1 MRFGGEKFISE
12 NAIILEDLA
21 VHPDYQGQGF
31 GTLLLAALKEVT
43 RQQDRP
49 GIYLLCEDELLAYFE
64 MNGFVEQGI
73 VDGER
78 SSEVAFLMRWQN
90 PYYQEEIWLLD
101 QARLTDLDRIF
112 EIELENFSIEE
123 AIPRPVFEAHL
134 KEIKTSFLV
143 AEKEGKILGYIEG
156 PVVPH
161 RYLQDLSLQKK
172 SKTTVIE
179 KGAIFL

>member
-1 MRFGGEKFISE
+1 MEFPIKIREAQDSDIEQIYLIQESISSFLEIMNKEIIEERIRNHAGTFLLASLDDQGIAYITATILPFPSLRKWMVEIGGEKFINE
-12 NAIILEDLA
+12 NSIILEDLA

-78 SSEVAFLMRWQN
+78 GSEVAFLMSWQN
-90 PYYQEEIWLLD
+90 PYFQEEI
-101 QARLTDLDRIF
+101 
-112 EIELENFSIEE
+112 
-123 AIPRPVFEAHL
+123 
-134 KEIKTSFLV
+134 
-143 AEKEGKILGYIEG
+143 
-156 PVVPH
+156 
-161 RYLQDLSLQKK
+161 
-172 SKTTVIE
+172 
-179 KGAIFL
+179 

>member
-1 MRFGGEKFISE
+1 MEFPIKIREAQQSDIDQICLIQESISNTLEIMNREIIEERIRNHAGTFLLASLDDQGIAYITAAPLPIPSLRKWMLDIGGEEFINE
-12 NAIILEDLA
+12 NSIILEDLA

-78 SSEVAFLMRWQN
+78 GSEVVFLLHWQN
-90 PYYQEEIWLLD
+90 PYYQEEI
-101 QARLTDLDRIF
+101 
-112 EIELENFSIEE
+112 
-123 AIPRPVFEAHL
+123 
-134 KEIKTSFLV
+134 
-143 AEKEGKILGYIEG
+143 
-156 PVVPH
+156 
-161 RYLQDLSLQKK
+161 
-172 SKTTVIE
+172 
-179 KGAIFL
+179 

>member
-1 MRFGGEKFISE
+1 MEFPIKIREAQQSDINQICLIQESISNSLEILNREIIEERIRNHAGTFLLASLDDQGIAYITAAPLPIPSLRKWMLDIGGEEFINE
-12 NAIILEDLA
+12 NSIILEDLA

-78 SSEVAFLMRWQN
+78 GSEVVFLLHWQN
-90 PYYQEEIWLLD
+90 PYYQEEI
-101 QARLTDLDRIF
+101 
-112 EIELENFSIEE
+112 
-123 AIPRPVFEAHL
+123 
-134 KEIKTSFLV
+134 
-143 AEKEGKILGYIEG
+143 
-156 PVVPH
+156 
-161 RYLQDLSLQKK
+161 
-172 SKTTVIE
+172 
-179 KGAIFL
+179 

>member
-1 MRFGGEKFISE
+1 MEFPIKIREAQQSDINQICLIQESISNSLEVLNREIIEERIRKHAGTFLLASLDDQEIAYIAAATLPIPSLRQRILEIGDEEFISE

-21 VHPDYQGQGF
+21 VDPDFQGQGF

-43 RQQDRP
+43 RQQNRQ

-90 PYYQEEIWLLD
+90 PYYQE
-101 QARLTDLDRIF
+101 
-112 EIELENFSIEE
+112 
-123 AIPRPVFEAHL
+123 
-134 KEIKTSFLV
+134 
-143 AEKEGKILGYIEG
+143 KI
-156 PVVPH
+156 
-161 RYLQDLSLQKK
+161 
-172 SKTTVIE
+172 
-179 KGAIFL
+179 

>member
-1 MRFGGEKFISE
+1 MEFPIKIREAQQSDIDQICLIQESISSSLEIMNKEIIEERIRNHAGTFLLASLDDQGIAYITATTLPIPSLRKWMLEIGGEKFINE
-12 NAIILEDLA
+12 NSIILEDLA

-78 SSEVAFLMRWQN
+78 GSEVVFLMRWQN
-90 PYYQEEIWLLD
+90 TYYQEEI
-101 QARLTDLDRIF
+101 
-112 EIELENFSIEE
+112 
-123 AIPRPVFEAHL
+123 
-134 KEIKTSFLV
+134 
-143 AEKEGKILGYIEG
+143 
-156 PVVPH
+156 
-161 RYLQDLSLQKK
+161 
-172 SKTTVIE
+172 
-179 KGAIFL
+179 

>member
-1 MRFGGEKFISE
+1 MEFPIKIREAQQSDIDQICLIQESNSNFLEIMKREIIEERIRNHADTFLLASLEDQGIAYITATILPFPSLRKWMVEIGSEKFINE
-12 NAIILEDLA
+12 NSIILEDLA

-90 PYYQEEIWLLD
+90 PYYQEEI
-101 QARLTDLDRIF
+101 
-112 EIELENFSIEE
+112 
-123 AIPRPVFEAHL
+123 
-134 KEIKTSFLV
+134 
-143 AEKEGKILGYIEG
+143 
-156 PVVPH
+156 
-161 RYLQDLSLQKK
+161 
-172 SKTTVIE
+172 
-179 KGAIFL
+179 

>member
-1 MRFGGEKFISE
+1 MEFPIKIREAMQSDMEQICLISDCTSSSREIMNREIIEERIRNHAGTFLLASLDDQGIAYITATILPIPSLRKWMLEIGDEEFISE
-12 NAIILEDLA
+12 NSIILEDLA

-43 RQQDRP
+43 RQQNRP

-90 PYYQEEIWLLD
+90 PYYQE
-101 QARLTDLDRIF
+101 
-112 EIELENFSIEE
+112 
-123 AIPRPVFEAHL
+123 
-134 KEIKTSFLV
+134 
-143 AEKEGKILGYIEG
+143 KI
-156 PVVPH
+156 
-161 RYLQDLSLQKK
+161 
-172 SKTTVIE
+172 
-179 KGAIFL
+179 

>member
-1 MRFGGEKFISE
+1 MEFPIKIREVQQSDINQICLIQESISNSLEILNREIIEERIRNHAGTFLLASLDDQGIAYITAAPLPIPSVRKWMLDIGGEEFINE
-12 NAIILEDLA
+12 NSIILEDLA

-78 SSEVAFLMRWQN
+78 GSEVVFLLHWQN
-90 PYYQEEIWLLD
+90 PYYQEEI
-101 QARLTDLDRIF
+101 
-112 EIELENFSIEE
+112 
-123 AIPRPVFEAHL
+123 
-134 KEIKTSFLV
+134 
-143 AEKEGKILGYIEG
+143 
-156 PVVPH
+156 
-161 RYLQDLSLQKK
+161 
-172 SKTTVIE
+172 
-179 KGAIFL
+179 

>member
-1 MRFGGEKFISE
+1 MEFPIKIREAQQSDIDQICLIQESISSSLEIMNKEIIEERIRKHAGTFLLASLDDQGIAYITATTLPIPSLRKRMLEIGGEKFINE
-12 NAIILEDLA
+12 NSIILEDLA

-78 SSEVAFLMRWQN
+78 GSEVAFLMSWQN
-90 PYYQEEIWLLD
+90 PYYQEEI
-101 QARLTDLDRIF
+101 
-112 EIELENFSIEE
+112 
-123 AIPRPVFEAHL
+123 
-134 KEIKTSFLV
+134 
-143 AEKEGKILGYIEG
+143 
-156 PVVPH
+156 
-161 RYLQDLSLQKK
+161 
-172 SKTTVIE
+172 
-179 KGAIFL
+179 

>member
-1 MRFGGEKFISE
+1 MEFPIKIREAQQSDIDQICLIQESISNTLEIMNREIIEERIRKHAGTFLLASLDDQEIAYIAAATLPIPSSRQWMLEIGDEEFISE
-12 NAIILEDLA
+12 NSIILEDLA

-78 SSEVAFLMRWQN
+78 GSEVAFLLHWQN
-90 PYYQEEIWLLD
+90 PYYQEEI
-101 QARLTDLDRIF
+101 
-112 EIELENFSIEE
+112 
-123 AIPRPVFEAHL
+123 
-134 KEIKTSFLV
+134 
-143 AEKEGKILGYIEG
+143 
-156 PVVPH
+156 
-161 RYLQDLSLQKK
+161 
-172 SKTTVIE
+172 
-179 KGAIFL
+179 